1 MPSSTLRNREERQGK
16 KNQRLSVIF
25 EYINVNVMQMKHG
38 NVNETPYKDKV
49 SKHPAMMTH
58 NCGMLY
64 VHNNQ
69 SQKHSYKH
77 NYRLIS
83 ESVLYFTIT
92 THETNISSHTH

>member
-1 MPSSTLRNREERQGK
+1 MPSSILQTEKREKK

-49 SKHPAMMTH
+49 SKHLAMMTH

-64 VHNNQ
+64 VHKNE
-69 SQKHSYKH
+69 SQNTHTS
-77 NYRLIS
+77 IIIVS
-83 ESVLYFTIT
+83 SVSLYL
-92 THETNISSHTH
+92 